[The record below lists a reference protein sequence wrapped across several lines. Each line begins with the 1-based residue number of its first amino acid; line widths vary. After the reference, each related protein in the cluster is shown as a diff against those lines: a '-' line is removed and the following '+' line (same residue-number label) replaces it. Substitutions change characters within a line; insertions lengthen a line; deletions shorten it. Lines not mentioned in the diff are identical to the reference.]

1 MNLASGIGVTIGNA
15 IMGEKPW
22 TQNEYVI
29 HPLGVLWKYFTYNFN
44 AEGEM
49 DNIFHSSI
57 AHQKSDAC
65 DILQEL
71 IK

>member
-1 MNLASGIGVTIGNA
+1 
-15 IMGEKPW
+15 MGEKSCI
-22 TQNEYVI
+22 QNEYVI
-29 HPLGVLWKYFTYNFN
+29 HQLGTLWKNITYNIS
-44 AEGEM
+44 AKRDM

-57 AHQKSDAC
+57 VYQKSDAC